1 MNPPSLKKLP
11 SMIICFPLVSGCSIG
26 GLVQGN
32 VALTKSHE
40 SEVTAEVWY
49 GVSEY
54 GTNAPFPPSNQVQV
68 VEKVFLARLRVGMMN
83 GVGFGFRAC
92 FGFEGTPNFGV
103 SLCTAPTI
111 DFGARKV
118 VPPEETPQFRPY
130 IGVVNPDL
138 GLSFTIN
145 TRPKHRKE
153 FYKWLRIMPSVS
165 LDTGYQLDPDGHF
178 VLVPRAGISFSWQ
191 GKSSNEPYF

>member
-1 MNPPSLKKLP
+1 MESSDDSIRFFTNP
-11 SMIICFPLVSGCSIG
+11 SMDNEGDGGSILVSTRGSI
-26 GLVQGN
+26 LV
-32 VALTKSHE
+32 SDE
-40 SEVTAEVWY
+40 
-49 GVSEY
+49 
-54 GTNAPFPPSNQVQV
+54 
-68 VEKVFLARLRVGMMN
+68 VGMMN